1 MALTAVKVPLP
12 TVSEEQR
19 FEVRKLDMP
28 GFYRVLCRTGY
39 TDTLVRDAAF
49 LDSLLQ
55 SIVEEA
61 RYKAL
66 AAK

>member
-1 MALTAVKVPLP
+1 MQVPLP
-12 TVSEEQR
+12 TVSQEQR
-19 FEVRKLDMP
+19 FEVRQLDMP

-49 LDSLLQ
+49 LDGLLQ

-61 RYKAL
+61 RYKAM